1 MEQYAVIKIVKLS
14 LKTPQGF
21 LGINKIN
28 MKKII
33 SLGVL
38 LFAVIIT
45 NAQLTKATLQA
56 SGLTC
61 SLCARSINKAV
72 QSLDFVEKVDVNIKE
87 SSFIITFKNG
97 QPVDADL
104 IRKKVEGAGFSV
116 AKLQL
121 TGSFDNVSVKNDA
134 HIKLDGKTFHFLNV
148 KEQVLNGEQ
157 TLTLID
163 KNFVSA
169 KDFKKY
175 SAFTKMECYKTG
187 VAGNCCSKE
196 GTDAQARIYHVTL

>member
-1 MEQYAVIKIVKLS
+1 
-14 LKTPQGF
+14 
-21 LGINKIN
+21 
-28 MKKII
+28 MKKITAALILILSTAI
-33 SLGVL
+33 S
-38 LFAVIIT
+38 

-87 SSFIITFKNG
+87 SSFIILFKEG
-97 QPVDADL
+97 QAVDADL

-121 TGSFDNVSVKNDA
+121 TGNFDNVTVKNDA
-134 HIKLDGKTFHFLNV
+134 HIKLGEKTFHFLNV

-157 TLTLID
+157 TFTLVD

-169 KDFKKY
+169 KEFKKY

-187 VAGNCCSKE
+187 VAGNCCTKE
-196 GTDAQARIYHVTL
+196 GVEAQARIYHVTM